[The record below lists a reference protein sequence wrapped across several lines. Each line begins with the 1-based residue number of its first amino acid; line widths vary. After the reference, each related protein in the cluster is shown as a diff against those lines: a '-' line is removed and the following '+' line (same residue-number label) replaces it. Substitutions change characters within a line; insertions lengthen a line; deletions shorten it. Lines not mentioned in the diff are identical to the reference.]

1 MTNLTPEIIESATY
15 PCGWSKLQ
23 SLIIENSAYFARAT
37 LDEDFPDEIRQ
48 SGIDSGKH
56 ALELVR
62 VAEQQAETI
71 ERLTELMLVTREQAG
86 LLQEAIIR
94 CDSKQDIKSRVVFII
109 EMINKKVTEINK
121 LEAGEL

>member
-1 MTNLTPEIIESATY
+1 MERFTKDYSTDGHPIRDSVL
-15 PCGWSKLQ
+15 G
-23 SLIIENSAYFARAT
+23 ENINKEEAIT
-37 LDEDFPDEIRQ
+37 
-48 SGIDSGKH
+48 
-56 ALELVR
+56 ALNK
-62 VAEQQAETI
+62 QAETI

>member
-1 MTNLTPEIIESATY
+1 MVKHQKYVVMIGGDIGVNGSALKPERI
-15 PCGWSKLQ
+15 
-23 SLIIENSAYFARAT
+23 AYHLNT
-37 LDEDFPDEIRQ
+37 LE
-48 SGIDSGKH
+48 KYNK
-56 ALELVR
+56 
-62 VAEQQAETI
+62 QQAETI
-71 ERLTELMLVTREQAG
+71 EQLTELMLVPREQAG